1 VTPKQGPPGNHGH
14 HSSVEHCRLQALRPR
29 RGPELQGESRV
40 SQVLG
45 PSAHAGSLVPISDT
59 WPGGVASLS
68 SASHPGRP
76 HPASC
81 AAQDGRVTGLHT
93 PLGPWVFE
101 EGGEFCVRGN
111 SLLRGFSIGVN
122 RTSLCALMWQTRV
135 QTQLHPVQLS

>member
-1 VTPKQGPPGNHGH
+1 M
-14 HSSVEHCRLQALRPR
+14 
-29 RGPELQGESRV
+29 
-40 SQVLG
+40 
-45 PSAHAGSLVPISDT
+45 
-59 WPGGVASLS
+59 
-68 SASHPGRP
+68 
-76 HPASC
+76 
-81 AAQDGRVTGLHT
+81 TGLHT